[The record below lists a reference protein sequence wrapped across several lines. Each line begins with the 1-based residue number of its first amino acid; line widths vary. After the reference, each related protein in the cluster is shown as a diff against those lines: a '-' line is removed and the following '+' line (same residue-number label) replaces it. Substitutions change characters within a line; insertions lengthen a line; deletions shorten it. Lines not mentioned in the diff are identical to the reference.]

1 MNVQTNIKTYIEDV
15 FQANKLA
22 VLATEGN
29 GQPHASLVA
38 ITPIDDFV
46 HLIFATYRS
55 TRKYKNLINNGKIA
69 ILFEN
74 RFINNLNQKETTA
87 LTAYGYA
94 KEVNKDEYNMALQT
108 HVLKHPSQSEF
119 VSSTECAVFLV
130 VVEAYQLVLGIDD
143 IKWWKIKEK
152 N

>member
-1 MNVQTNIKTYIEDV
+1 MNTQTNIKTYIEDV
-15 FQANKLA
+15 FKANKLA

-108 HVLKHPSQSEF
+108 HVLKHPSQSAF
-119 VSSTECAVFLV
+119 VFSTDCAVFLV

-143 IKWWKIKEK
+143 IKWWKIK
-152 N
+152 